1 MAALA
6 WIVGWIAHLISGSM
20 TFVELTGEFL
30 IDQD

>member
-6 WIVGWIAHLISGSM
+6 WIVGWVAHLVFGSM

-30 IDQD
+30 IDLD